1 MAFTAAANAT
11 QRVGNYAPGSLAA
24 QPRRFAGGVRKRGE
38 SPDQMANRMDA
49 GYMAS
54 AMQGSTSATPTR
66 ADNIAKARADGTFD
80 AKRNAFNAANSGSF
94 MDAAG
99 NIGPKAEMPT
109 LPASAPPSPAP
120 PSAPAPNPTAPA
132 PAKPKGPAMF
142 DGRPKAKFFAD
153 AASRGVAS
161 MPSGVYNQPDIAA
174 KIKTREAAMDNL
186 AANGGKPL
194 PAPKPVPAP
203 AAKPAGMVAAATP
216 AKPYSGPM
224 ARPPG
229 KVDSK
234 PTAPVTPP
242 AKPAG
247 IVAAASTKAPANGFS
262 PEFHRRFDPT
272 PASSPTAQVAT
283 ASKTTPTASTPSAP
297 RLDAAQAQAVKN
309 PQGLSARMNP
319 PGAKPRGIAEDALVG
334 KWWQDEMQK
343 AEDLKKLG
351 AKIAGGLK
359 QQASKNPQGLAAKV
373 TRFFGGD
380 TTPKKKPAGLMA
392 AASMN

>member
-54 AMQGSTSATPTR
+54 AMQGGTSAPTR

-80 AKRNAFNAANSGSF
+80 AKRKAFNAANSGSF

-109 LPASAPPSPAP
+109 SPASAPPSPAP
-120 PSAPAPNPTAPA
+120 PSAPAPNPTATA
-132 PAKPKGPAMF
+132 PTKPKGPATF
-142 DGRPKAKFFAD
+142 DGKSKADFF
-153 AASRGVAS
+153 G
-161 MPSGVYNQPDIAA
+161 
-174 KIKTREAAMDNL
+174 AAMAKYGPTAGVSVYKDQGVMDV

-224 ARPPG
+224 VRPPG
-229 KVDSK
+229 QVD
-234 PTAPVTPP
+234 A
-242 AKPAG
+242 
-247 IVAAASTKAPANGFS
+247 AAASTKAPANGFS

-272 PASSPTAQVAT
+272 PASTPAVA
-283 ASKTTPTASTPSAP
+283 TPTATKTTSAP
-297 RLDAAQAQAVKN
+297 TRLDAAQAQAVKN

-319 PGAKPRGIAEDALVG
+319 PGAKPVPLSEDPIAKPVIA
-334 KWWQDEMQK
+334 
-343 AEDLKKLG
+343 G
-351 AKIAGGLK
+351 AKAIGRGFR

-380 TTPKKKPAGLMA
+380 TTPKKKPAADEPLLA
-392 AASMN
+392 ALKALRLASSNRHS